1 MSYIYN
7 NEIKYSDSENLDAFG
22 RLRVSQTTT
31 LLDLKHLYDKLPL
44 LIDEEIG
51 GSGTSS
57 FSNSSVSMSTTN
69 SGDYVIRQSIK
80 SAPYQS
86 GKSQLVE
93 ASFSNFATQSNVIKR
108 VGYYTSTTNSPYN
121 SGFDGFFLESNGVNN
136 SITFQLWKGGSN
148 VVTATSSSWLT
159 TDYDVSLIDW
169 TKSQLMFVDF
179 QWLGVGRIRFYMFVD
194 GVPKLFYTTTGA
206 NNLSTVYMNCPNKPV
221 RYEIRQ
227 SGIGSGSFEMIC
239 SGVSMEGSINSL
251 YNTLNISDFTER
263 TLPLSNTNYA
273 VLGIRL
279 VGTPSQIG
287 VSGAFTTSDILQ
299 TSNDN
304 YLVTIQKSPILSS
317 TASWIKIDN
326 TPIEYSFGSGNI
338 TVSTDGFVMG
348 SFMGK
353 SGALSQEK
361 YEMNDNAFS
370 LGYSINGTPKEWWIC
385 IKSTGAN
392 SKFRTGVGVKYFK

>member
-1 MSYIYN
+1 MSYTYN
-7 NEIKYSDSENLDAFG
+7 NEIKYSDSANLDAFS

-44 LIDEEIG
+44 FIDEEIG

-57 FSNSSVSMSTTN
+57 FADSSVSMSTTN

-108 VGYYTSTTNSPYN
+108 VGYYTSTTSSPYN
-121 SGFDGFFLESNGVNN
+121 SGFDGFFIESNGVNN

-148 VVTATSSSWLT
+148 VVTATSSTWLG

-169 TKSQLMFVDF
+169 TKTHLMFVDF
-179 QWLGVGRIRFYMFVD
+179 QWLGVGRIRFYMVID
-194 GVPKLFYTTTGA
+194 GIPRLFYTTTGI
-206 NNLSTVYMNCPNKPV
+206 NNLSTVYMNSPNKPI

-227 SGIGSGSFEMIC
+227 SGNGSGSFGMIC

-251 YNTLNISDFTER
+251 YSSLSISDFTER
-263 TLPLSNTNYA
+263 TLSTGGTNYA

-279 VGTPSQIG
+279 VGTPSMIG
-287 VSGAFTTSDILQ
+287 VSAALSSTDVLQ

-304 YLVTIQKSPILSS
+304 YLVTIQKSPILSTS
-317 TASWIKIDN
+317 ASWSRIND
-326 TPIEYSFGSGNI
+326 TPIEYSFGAGNI
-338 TVSTDGFVMG
+338 SVSTEGFVMG

-361 YEMNDNAFS
+361 FEMGDSAFS
-370 LGYSINGTPKEWWIC
+370 LGYMIDGTPEEWWIC
-385 IKSTGAN
+385 IKATGAT
-392 SKFRTGVGVKYFK
+392 SKFRTGVNIKYFK

>member
-1 MSYIYN
+1 MSYIYS
-7 NEIKYSDSENLDAFG
+7 NEIKYGDSANLDAFS

-44 LIDEEIG
+44 FIDEKING
-51 GSGTSS
+51 GGTSS
-57 FSNSSVSMSTTN
+57 FVDSSVSMSTIN
-69 SGDYVIRQSIK
+69 SGDYVVRQSIK

-108 VGYYTSTTNSPYN
+108 VGYYTSTTSSPYN

-148 VVTATSSSWLT
+148 VVTATSSNWLV
-159 TDYDVSLIDW
+159 TDYDASLIDW
-169 TKSQLMFVDF
+169 TKTHLMFVDF
-179 QWLGVGRIRFYMFVD
+179 QWLGVGRIRFYMVID
-194 GVPKLFYTTTGA
+194 GIPRLFFMTTGI
-206 NNLSTVYMNCPNKPV
+206 NNLSTVYMNCPNKPI

-227 SGIGSGSFEMIC
+227 SGNGSGTFGMIC

-251 YNTLNISDFTER
+251 YRSVGLTDFTER
-263 TLPLSNTNYA
+263 TLLLSGTNYA

-279 VGTPSQIG
+279 IGTPSYMG
-287 VSGAFTTSDILQ
+287 VSAALSSTDILQ

-317 TASWIKIDN
+317 TASWVKLDN

-338 TVSTDGFVMG
+338 TISTDGFVMG

-353 SGALSQEK
+353 SGALSQERF
-361 YEMNDNAFS
+361 EMGDSAFS
-370 LGYSINGTPKEWWIC
+370 LGYSIDGVPEEWWVC

-392 SKFRTGVGVKYFK
+392 SKFRTGVNIKYFK